1 MKILFNIFLY
11 RFLFEVVFWFCAPY
25 VWWYFLVSDILAA
38 RKPWP
43 WGKLMLVYESL
54 QPPK

>member
-11 RFLFEVVFWFCAPY
+11 RFLFQLTFWFCAPY
-25 VWWYFLVSDILAA
+25 VWWYFLVSDLLAA

>member
-11 RFLFEVVFWFCAPY
+11 RFLFELTFWFCAPY
-25 VWWYFLVSDILAA
+25 VWWYFLVSDLLAA